1 MYNFFA
7 HGPVRLNMIKI
18 ITDEV
23 NVSAYIY
30 LFIYLS
36 EPLID
41 PGRFSTELKNMLLQS
56 DGLFIV

>member
-1 MYNFFA
+1 MWA
-7 HGPVRLNMIKI
+7 HIF
-18 ITDEV
+18 
-23 NVSAYIY
+23 IY